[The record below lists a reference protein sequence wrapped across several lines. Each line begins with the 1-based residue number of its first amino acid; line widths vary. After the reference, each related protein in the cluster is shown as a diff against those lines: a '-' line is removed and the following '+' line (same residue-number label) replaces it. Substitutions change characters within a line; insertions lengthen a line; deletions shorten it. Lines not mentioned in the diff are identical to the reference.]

1 MHIIHTIPATPSVCF
16 RPKAVSC
23 DLDLDHESLENP
35 IMNGIKEAG
44 SVQAVTLINQKIEGL
59 EERIREL
66 RQIKELLTRSSNGGG
81 TPRPAGEST
90 SEFSPLQ
97 LPPRAR
103 QLWDWVKAHAP
114 VTRKDI
120 KDKSGVSAGTVAN
133 YLRPEYGFALVSR
146 GLWDVIGANRE
157 QRQ

>member
-1 MHIIHTIPATPSVCF
+1 
-16 RPKAVSC
+16 
-23 DLDLDHESLENP
+23 
-35 IMNGIKEAG
+35 MNGVTESG

-66 RQIKELLTRSSNGGG
+66 RQIKELLSRNGNGSKAP
-81 TPRPAGEST
+81 TGEPQIASH
-90 SEFSPLQ
+90 FSPSG
-97 LPPRAR
+97 LPPKAR
-103 QLWDWVKAHAP
+103 QLWDWTKAHGP

-133 YLRPEYGFALVSR
+133 YLNAQHGFRMISR
-146 GLWDVIGANRE
+146 GLWDVEGVNRE